1 MKRIFCNVL
10 MFASVIAMLLSCE
23 SNVAKKTL
31 LKMEVDNIQKELPIK
46 LGSMGD
52 LSAVTYEDDVV
63 TLTYLVN
70 ETLSDIDGLV
80 RDSNL
85 VKENYQCMVARN
97 NAMQKM
103 VKEIAGA
110 DASLVLQYKGNTSG
124 KVASVTISKD
134 ELANTDKFILT
145 GTAAAEKLVEN
156 ITRLERN
163 RMPTDV
169 GNGIKLVDAFWE
181 GDNYIYLAN
190 LDKSIYTIEGLKM
203 ANRNDMKQGVIA
215 ALSNDPS
222 SRTFIE
228 AMITLRKNIGYR
240 YQVED
245 SKDYVDIIV
254 SYSDLKRIL
263 GAFGKK

>member
-1 MKRIFCNVL
+1 MKRIACNVL
-10 MFASVIAMLLSCE
+10 MLASLVVMLLSCD

-31 LKMEVDNIQKELPIK
+31 LNMEIKKIQKELPIR
-46 LGSMGD
+46 LGSIGD
-52 LSAVTYEDDVV
+52 MTTVTYEDDVV
-63 TLTYLVN
+63 TLTYLMN
-70 ETLSDIDGLV
+70 ENLNDIDGLIK
-80 RDSNL
+80 DTTL
-85 VKENYQCMVARN
+85 VKENFQCMVARN
-97 NAMQKM
+97 NAFQKM
-103 VKEIAGA
+103 VKEIADA
-110 DASLVLQYKGNTSG
+110 DASLTLKYKGKTSG
-124 KVASVTISKD
+124 KVASVTISNE

-190 LDKSIYTIEGLKM
+190 LNKSIYTIEGLKM

-245 SKDYVDIIV
+245 SKDHVDIIV